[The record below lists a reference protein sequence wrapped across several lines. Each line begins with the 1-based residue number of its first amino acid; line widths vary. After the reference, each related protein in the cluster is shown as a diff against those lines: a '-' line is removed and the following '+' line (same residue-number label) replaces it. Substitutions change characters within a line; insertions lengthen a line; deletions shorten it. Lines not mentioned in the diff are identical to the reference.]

1 MPNSTGVV
9 SATGPACAST
19 ATPAM
24 PTTTPAARAGVMRSP
39 NASAPITTAMRGVVA
54 LRMAL

>member
-1 MPNSTGVV
+1 MPPSTSGV
-9 SATGPACAST
+9 STTGPAWAST

-24 PTTTPAARAGVMRSP
+24 PSTTPPTRAAVMRSP
-39 NASAPITTAMRGVVA
+39 NASAPISTPINGVVA